1 MTNELYDAQIARLQE
16 DVQKGQIIRDFCRHG
31 GFKLY
36 HDALQ
41 ALIEDKKN
49 LWLKGTE
56 EDAKLER
63 IRAQGVQKAIDTLKQ
78 FILVGENS
86 ARVLNGD
93 ALDPNKSL

>member
-1 MTNELYDAQIARLQE
+1 MPSELYDAQIARLQE
-16 DVQKGQIIRDFCRHG
+16 DVQKGQVIRDFCKHP
-31 GFKLY
+31 GFKMY
-36 HDALQ
+36 NDALQ

-49 LWLKGTE
+49 LWLKGSE

-86 ARVLNGD
+86 ARILNGD
-93 ALDPNKSL
+93 IPNQ

>member
-1 MTNELYDAQIARLQE
+1 MVSELYDAQILRLQE
-16 DVQKGQIIRDFCRHG
+16 DVQKGQIIHEFCRHA

-36 HDALQ
+36 HEALQ

-49 LWLKGTE
+49 LWLKGSE

-93 ALDPNKSL
+93 VINPDKSL